1 MIIQIYYIK
10 IDNIIYKNAIS
21 IFVIPRIMIF
31 DVVFVICVCVVD
43 ILFLGWVYYTCDIR
57 PNNELPSENINNP
70 LTTHLQ
76 RAEI

>member
-1 MIIQIYYIK
+1 
-10 IDNIIYKNAIS
+10 
-21 IFVIPRIMIF
+21 MIF

-57 PNNELPSENINNP
+57 PNNEIPPDNVNNP